1 MRTLIILAVLMGSS
15 VNMAFAQ
22 NKVDVNAAFKE
33 AKAVLKESKGATKE
47 GRKAAKK
54 ALKEA
59 QKEMKKAEKEAKK
72 AEKAAAAATLVAPAQ
87 TQASPSFVVPAA
99 NLTSKDDSIA
109 YIFGL
114 SQAEGL
120 KSFMKQQLGIDSIYT
135 DSFSQGINDRLNVDP
150 NDKAKQ
156 AYNQG
161 MNIGSQIEQMAA
173 NLSKEYYAADP
184 DKKIDPKT
192 IAAGIFAGL
201 YGKDSM
207 SSQDAMKEF
216 NSRLEAQKSA
226 NQERLYGK
234 NKEEGAAFLAEN
246 KTKEGVVEL
255 PSGLQYKVITMGTG
269 EKPKPTSKVKVNYV
283 GRLIDGT
290 EFDSSYKRKEPTS
303 FKCNQVIKGWTEAL
317 CLMTEGSTWEL
328 YIPYNLAYGERA
340 AGKIPPYSTLIFT
353 VELLEVEDATAA
365 KPAATTAKPAATT
378 VKPAATTVKPAAA
391 KPAAAT
397 AKPATTVKAK

>member
-1 MRTLIILAVLMGSS
+1 MGSA

-22 NKVDVNAAFKE
+22 NKVDVNEAFKE
-33 AKAVLKESKGATKE
+33 
-47 GRKAAKK
+47 AKK
-54 ALKEA
+54 ALKESKGITKEE
-59 QKEMKKAEKEAKK
+59 QKEADKVLKESQKEIKKAEKEAKK
-72 AEKAAAAATLVAPAQ
+72 AKKAAKNAEKAAEASNLLRQAGAQ
-87 TQASPSFVVPAA
+87 PTSTFVVPSASF
-99 NLTSKDDSIA
+99 TSKDDSIA
-109 YIFGL
+109 YYFGL

-120 KSFMKQQLGIDSIYT
+120 KTFMKQQLKIDSIYT
-135 DSFSQGINDRLNVDP
+135 DTFSQGINDRLNVDP
-150 NDKAKQ
+150 DDKAKQ

-192 IAAGIFAGL
+192 VAAGIFAGL
-201 YGKDSM
+201 YGKDAM

-216 NSRLEAQKSA
+216 QSRLEKQKES

-234 NKEEGAAFLAEN
+234 NKADGAAFLAEN
-246 KTKEGVVEL
+246 KEKEGVVEL
-255 PSGLQYKVITMGTG
+255 PSGLQYKVITMGNG
-269 EKPKPTSKVKVNYV
+269 EKPKPTSTVKVNYV

-317 CLMTEGSTWEL
+317 CLMPVGSVWEL

-353 VELLEVEDATAA
+353 VELIDIEQ
-365 KPAATTAKPAATT
+365 PAATTAKPATTT
-378 VKPAATTVKPAAA
+378 VKPA
-391 KPAAAT
+391 

>member
-1 MRTLIILAVLMGSS
+1 MGSS

-72 AEKAAAAATLVAPAQ
+72 AEKAAAAATLMAPAQ
-87 TQASPSFVVPAA
+87 TQASPSFVVPSV

-173 NLSKEYYAADP
+173 NLSKDYYAADP

-201 YGKDSM
+201 YGKDAM

-353 VELLEVEDATAA
+353 VELLEIEDATA
-365 KPAATTAKPAATT
+365 AKPAATT
-378 VKPAATTVKPAAA
+378 VKPAATAVKPAAA

>member
-87 TQASPSFVVPAA
+87 TQASPSFVVPSA

-201 YGKDSM
+201 YGKDAM

-340 AGKIPPYSTLIFT
+340 AGKIPPFSTLIFT

-365 KPAATTAKPAATT
+365 
-378 VKPAATTVKPAAA
+378 KPAATTVKPAAA

>member
-1 MRTLIILAVLMGSS
+1 MGSS

-72 AEKAAAAATLVAPAQ
+72 AEKAAAAATLMAPAQ

-201 YGKDSM
+201 YGKDLM

-353 VELLEVEDATAA
+353 VELLEIEDATAA
-365 KPAATTAKPAATT
+365 
-378 VKPAATTVKPAAA
+378 KPAATTVKPAAA

>member
-1 MRTLIILAVLMGSS
+1 MGSS

-72 AEKAAAAATLVAPAQ
+72 AEKAAAAATLVAPVQ

-201 YGKDSM
+201 YGKDAM

-340 AGKIPPYSTLIFT
+340 AGKIPPFSTLIFT

-378 VKPAATTVKPAAA
+378 VKPAAA

>member
-1 MRTLIILAVLMGSS
+1 MGSA

-22 NKVDVNAAFKE
+22 NKVDVNEAFKE
-33 AKAVLKESKGATKE
+33 
-47 GRKAAKK
+47 AKK
-54 ALKEA
+54 ALKESKGITKEE
-59 QKEMKKAEKEAKK
+59 QKEADKVLKESQKEIKKAEKEAKK
-72 AEKAAAAATLVAPAQ
+72 AKKAAKNAEKAAEASNLLRQAGAQ
-87 TQASPSFVVPAA
+87 PTSTFVVPSASF
-99 NLTSKDDSIA
+99 TSKDDSIA
-109 YIFGL
+109 YYFGL

-120 KSFMKQQLGIDSIYT
+120 KTFMKQQLKIDSIYT
-135 DSFSQGINDRLNVDP
+135 DTFSQGINDRLNVDP
-150 NDKAKQ
+150 DDKAKQ

-192 IAAGIFAGL
+192 VAAGIFAGL
-201 YGKDSM
+201 YGKDAM

-216 NSRLEAQKSA
+216 QSRLETQKSA

-234 NKEEGAAFLAEN
+234 NKADGAAFLAEN
-246 KTKEGVVEL
+246 KEKEGVVEL
-255 PSGLQYKVITMGTG
+255 PSGLQYKVITMGNG
-269 EKPKPTSKVKVNYV
+269 EKPKPTSTVKVNYV

-317 CLMTEGSTWEL
+317 CLMPVGSVWEL

-353 VELLEVEDATAA
+353 VELIDIEQ
-365 KPAATTAKPAATT
+365 PAATTAKPATTT
-378 VKPAATTVKPAAA
+378 V
-391 KPAAAT
+391 
-397 AKPATTVKAK
+397 KPATTVKAK

>member
-1 MRTLIILAVLMGSS
+1 MGSS

-72 AEKAAAAATLVAPAQ
+72 AEKAAAATLVAPAQ
-87 TQASPSFVVPAA
+87 TQASPSFVVPSA

-201 YGKDSM
+201 YGKDAM

-340 AGKIPPYSTLIFT
+340 AGKIPPFSTLIFT
-353 VELLEVEDATAA
+353 VELLEIEDATAA
-365 KPAATTAKPAATT
+365 
-378 VKPAATTVKPAAA
+378 KPAATTVKPAAA

>member
-72 AEKAAAAATLVAPAQ
+72 AEKAAAAATLMAPAQ
-87 TQASPSFVVPAA
+87 TQASPSFVVPSV

-173 NLSKEYYAADP
+173 NLSKDYYAADP

-201 YGKDSM
+201 YGKDAM

-353 VELLEVEDATAA
+353 VELLEIEDATA
-365 KPAATTAKPAATT
+365 AKPAATT
-378 VKPAATTVKPAAA
+378 VKPAATAVKPAAA

>member
-1 MRTLIILAVLMGSS
+1 
-15 VNMAFAQ
+15 
-22 NKVDVNAAFKE
+22 
-33 AKAVLKESKGATKE
+33 
-47 GRKAAKK
+47 
-54 ALKEA
+54 
-59 QKEMKKAEKEAKK
+59 
-72 AEKAAAAATLVAPAQ
+72 
-87 TQASPSFVVPAA
+87 
-99 NLTSKDDSIA
+99 
-109 YIFGL
+109 
-114 SQAEGL
+114 
-120 KSFMKQQLGIDSIYT
+120 
-135 DSFSQGINDRLNVDP
+135 
-150 NDKAKQ
+150 
-156 AYNQG
+156 
-161 MNIGSQIEQMAA
+161 
-173 NLSKEYYAADP
+173 
-184 DKKIDPKT
+184 
-192 IAAGIFAGL
+192 
-201 YGKDSM
+201 M

-340 AGKIPPYSTLIFT
+340 AGKIPPFSTLIFT
-353 VELLEVEDATAA
+353 VELLEIEDATAA
-365 KPAATTAKPAATT
+365 
-378 VKPAATTVKPAAA
+378 KPAATTVKPAAA

-397 AKPATTVKAK
+397 AKPATTVKAKK

>member
-1 MRTLIILAVLMGSS
+1 MGSS

-87 TQASPSFVVPAA
+87 TQASPSFVVPSA

-201 YGKDSM
+201 YGKDAM

-340 AGKIPPYSTLIFT
+340 AGKIPPFSTLIFT

-365 KPAATTAKPAATT
+365 
-378 VKPAATTVKPAAA
+378 KPAATTVKPAAA

>member
-72 AEKAAAAATLVAPAQ
+72 AEKTAAAATLVAPAQ

-114 SQAEGL
+114 SQAERL

-173 NLSKEYYAADP
+173 NLSKDYYAADP

-201 YGKDSM
+201 YGKDAM

-340 AGKIPPYSTLIFT
+340 AGKIPPFSTLIFT
-353 VELLEVEDATAA
+353 VELLEIEDATAA
-365 KPAATTAKPAATT
+365 
-378 VKPAATTVKPAAA
+378 KPAATTVKPAAA

>member
-1 MRTLIILAVLMGSS
+1 MLMGSS

-192 IAAGIFAGL
+192 VAAGIFAGL
-201 YGKDSM
+201 YGKDAM

-216 NSRLEAQKSA
+216 QGRLEAQKAA

-340 AGKIPPYSTLIFT
+340 AGKIPPFSTLIFT
-353 VELLEVEDATAA
+353 VELLEIEDATAA
-365 KPAATTAKPAATT
+365 
-378 VKPAATTVKPAAA
+378 KPAATTVKPAAA

-397 AKPATTVKAK
+397 AKPATTVKAKR

>member
-1 MRTLIILAVLMGSS
+1 MGSS

-109 YIFGL
+109 YFFGL

-192 IAAGIFAGL
+192 VAAGIFAGL
-201 YGKDSM
+201 YGKDAM

-216 NSRLEAQKSA
+216 QGRLEAQKSA

-340 AGKIPPYSTLIFT
+340 AGKIPPFSTLIFT
-353 VELLEVEDATAA
+353 VELLEIEDATAA
-365 KPAATTAKPAATT
+365 KPAATTAKPAAT
-378 VKPAATTVKPAAA
+378 AVKPAAA
-391 KPAAAT
+391 KLAAAT
-397 AKPATTVKAK
+397 AKPATTVKAKK

>member
-1 MRTLIILAVLMGSS
+1 MVCS

-72 AEKAAAAATLVAPAQ
+72 AEKAAAAATLMAPAQ
-87 TQASPSFVVPAA
+87 TQASPSFVVPSA

-201 YGKDSM
+201 YGKDAM

-216 NSRLEAQKSA
+216 NSRLEAQKAA

-255 PSGLQYKVITMGTG
+255 PSGLQYKVITMGNG
-269 EKPKPTSKVKVNYV
+269 EKPKPTSKVKVNYE
-283 GRLIDGT
+283 GHLIDGT

-317 CLMTEGSTWEL
+317 CLMPVGSIWEL

-340 AGKIPPYSTLIFT
+340 AGKIPPFSTLIFT
-353 VELLEVEDATAA
+353 VELLDIEEPTAA
-365 KPAATTAKPAATT
+365 SKPSTSAKPAATT
-378 VKPAATTVKPAAA
+378 V

>member
-1 MRTLIILAVLMGSS
+1 MGSS

-192 IAAGIFAGL
+192 VAAGIFAGL
-201 YGKDSM
+201 YGKDAM

-216 NSRLEAQKSA
+216 QGRLEAQKAA

-340 AGKIPPYSTLIFT
+340 AGKIPPFSTLIFT
-353 VELLEVEDATAA
+353 VELLEIEDATAA
-365 KPAATTAKPAATT
+365 
-378 VKPAATTVKPAAA
+378 KPAATTVKPAAA

-397 AKPATTVKAK
+397 AKPATTVKAKR

>member
-87 TQASPSFVVPAA
+87 TQASPSFVVPSA

-173 NLSKEYYAADP
+173 NLSKDYYAADP

-201 YGKDSM
+201 YGKDAM

-340 AGKIPPYSTLIFT
+340 AGKIPPFSTLIFT
-353 VELLEVEDATAA
+353 VELLEIEDATAA
-365 KPAATTAKPAATT
+365 
-378 VKPAATTVKPAAA
+378 KPAATTVKPAAA
-391 KPAAAT
+391 KPAATT
-397 AKPATTVKAK
+397 AKPATTVKAKK

>member
-1 MRTLIILAVLMGSS
+1 MGSS

-72 AEKAAAAATLVAPAQ
+72 AEKAAAATLMAPAQ
-87 TQASPSFVVPAA
+87 TQASPSFVVPSA

-201 YGKDSM
+201 YGKDAM

-353 VELLEVEDATAA
+353 VELLEIEDATAA
-365 KPAATTAKPAATT
+365 
-378 VKPAATTVKPAAA
+378 KPAATTVKPAAA

>member
-1 MRTLIILAVLMGSS
+1 MGSS

-87 TQASPSFVVPAA
+87 TQASPSFVVPSA

-201 YGKDSM
+201 YGKDAM

-340 AGKIPPYSTLIFT
+340 AGKIPPFSTLIFT
-353 VELLEVEDATAA
+353 VELLEIEDATAA
-365 KPAATTAKPAATT
+365 
-378 VKPAATTVKPAAA
+378 KPAATTVKPAAA

>member
-1 MRTLIILAVLMGSS
+1 MRKLFILAVLMVCS

-72 AEKAAAAATLVAPAQ
+72 AEKAAAAATLMAPAQ
-87 TQASPSFVVPAA
+87 TQASPSFVVPSA

-201 YGKDSM
+201 YGKDAM

-216 NSRLEAQKSA
+216 NSRLEAQKAA

-340 AGKIPPYSTLIFT
+340 AGKIPPFSTLIFT

-365 KPAATTAKPAATT
+365 KPAATTAKPAATA
-378 VKPAATTVKPAAA
+378 VKPVAA

>member
-1 MRTLIILAVLMGSS
+1 MGSS

>member
-1 MRTLIILAVLMGSS
+1 MVCS

-72 AEKAAAAATLVAPAQ
+72 AEKAAAAATLMAPAQ
-87 TQASPSFVVPAA
+87 TQASPSFVVPSA

-201 YGKDSM
+201 YGKDAM

-216 NSRLEAQKSA
+216 NSRLEAQKAA

-255 PSGLQYKVITMGTG
+255 PSGLQYKVITMGNG

-340 AGKIPPYSTLIFT
+340 AGKIPPFSTLIFT

-365 KPAATTAKPAATT
+365 KPAATTAKPAATA
-378 VKPAATTVKPAAA
+378 VKPVAA

>member
-87 TQASPSFVVPAA
+87 TQASPSFVVPSA

-201 YGKDSM
+201 YGKDAM

-378 VKPAATTVKPAAA
+378 VKPAAA
-391 KPAAAT
+391 KPAATT
-397 AKPATTVKAK
+397 AKPATTVKAKK

>member
-1 MRTLIILAVLMGSS
+1 MRKLFILAVLMVCS

-72 AEKAAAAATLVAPAQ
+72 AEKAAAPAQ
-87 TQASPSFVVPAA
+87 TQASPSFVVPSA

-201 YGKDSM
+201 YGKDAM

-216 NSRLEAQKSA
+216 NSRLEAQKAA

-255 PSGLQYKVITMGTG
+255 PSGLQYKVITMGNG
-269 EKPKPTSKVKVNYV
+269 EKPKPTSKVKVNYE
-283 GRLIDGT
+283 GHLIDGT

-317 CLMTEGSTWEL
+317 CLMPVGSIWEL

-340 AGKIPPYSTLIFT
+340 AGKIPPFSTLIFT
-353 VELLEVEDATAA
+353 VELLDIEEPTAAA
-365 KPAATTAKPAATT
+365 KPSTSAKPAATT
-378 VKPAATTVKPAAA
+378 VKPAAKPV
-391 KPAAAT
+391 PT
-397 AKPATTVKAK
+397 EKAK